1 MRIKKFW
8 VLLVLVSFFVG
19 CVLPG
24 QKNTKSTATPADT
37 GAKTASANI
46 KSVALVSLIV
56 RNYGIYYNPGM
67 MSPQL
72 IDANLNKVLASTES
86 TLGKYWKVKPVSAF
100 VANKTYQG
108 FSKGAAPADYFT
120 PKVSGKAMPV
130 FFTAGNDFIKGVISK
145 DTAQKLCSTLGV
157 DAIALV
163 YSEWAVQTGK
173 FVPTHKALTKNCVAM
188 YDKNGK
194 YLFYGRKD
202 TLGSANIGSAY
213 SGVHIDDKT
222 VHFWLE
228 AYDEGV
234 KTVLDKEAKKL

>member
-1 MRIKKFW
+1 MGNKKFL
-8 VLLVLVSFFVG
+8 VLLALVLFFGG

-24 QKNTKSTATPADT
+24 QKNTKSTATPEAT
-37 GAKTASANI
+37 GTKTASANI

-56 RNYGIYYNPGM
+56 RNYGIYYNTGM
-67 MSPQL
+67 MSPEL
-72 IDANLNKVLASTES
+72 INTNLNKVLSTTET
-86 TLGKYWKVKPVSAF
+86 TLGKYWKVKPVATF

-108 FSKGAAPADYFT
+108 FSKGTAPPDYFT
-120 PKVSGKAMPV
+120 PKVRGKAMPV
-130 FFTAGNDFIKGVISK
+130 FFTAGNDYIKGIISK
-145 DTAQKLCSTLGV
+145 DTAQKLCGTLGV

-173 FVPTHKALTKNCVAM
+173 FVPTQKALTKNCVAM

-194 YLFYGRKD
+194 YLFFGRKD

-222 VHFWLE
+222 IHFWLE
-228 AYDEGV
+228 AYEEGV
-234 KTVLDKEAKKL
+234 KTVLDKEGKKL